1 MQTLCRYPRA
11 TAATVSR
18 QYAFRF
24 PHGPSLADRVAELL
38 AKYPNVSAPSWISW
52 EGGALTNCQT
62 SDRLRALYAA
72 LTGD

>member
-24 PHGPSLADRVAELL
+24 PHGPSLADRVAALL
-38 AKYPNVSAPSWISW
+38 AEYPNASYISL
-52 EGGALTNCQT
+52 EAAELTNCHT